1 MLQTSFTRHSIKKAA
16 LMAALDITLK
26 RMHRSPQRCARNIM
40 ELGISAFPNKL
51 SEEDKAVL
59 IQSLFDAC
67 KHQDAVLA
75 KELFC
80 NSFLL

>member
-1 MLQTSFTRHSIKKAA
+1 MLHDRLNCSNIKKAA

-51 SEEDKAVL
+51 SEADKAVL
-59 IQSLFDAC
+59 TPALLEAC